1 MVTGTIYWML
11 HELTGCECHDV
22 FNLSIMLQVC
32 GELLTPPPT
41 SWRSYK
47 NKRETID
54 YFWQSKEGTILTFHE
69 SSSTS
74 WIRLEFRFL
83 ALSSAL
89 LIPWIA
95 FFGRSKSN
103 HPKSSQVIPS
113 HPKTSQVSSGAPGAW
128 WCRWAAGATEGRRC
142 RWQCSAG
149 GRWLQWLW
157 WLWWL
162 WLALDLEQ
170 CQRAH
175 RIQHSG
181 TSL

>member
-1 MVTGTIYWML
+1 MVTGTIYWITSWINRM
-11 HELTGCECHDV
+11 CHDV

-41 SWRSYK
+41 SCRSYK
-47 NKRETID
+47 NKREKID

-103 HPKSSQVIPS
+103 HPKSSQVIPRHPKS
-113 HPKTSQVSSGAPGAW
+113 HPAHPELGGVGELQ
-128 WCRWAAGATEGRRC
+128 GRR
-142 RWQCSAG
+142 RGDGDGDSVVPG
-149 GRWLQWLW
+149 G
-157 WLWWL
+157 
-162 WLALDLEQ
+162 DGY
-170 CQRAH
+170 
-175 RIQHSG
+175 SG
-181 TSL
+181 YGGYGGYGYD